1 MNFKLD
7 WFIYFSLLILIN
19 SFIFFNIKKL
29 SSIFNIIDAPDFKRR
44 IHKKKT
50 PKIGGLLIF
59 FVILF
64 FYLVTFLF
72 NKFYFNFYI
81 IIPLFMIFFVGIL
94 DDKFDLKANLKL
106 FLLTFLFVLFL
117 FLNKDFIIKELL
129 FTSIQLKFYLKL
141 FSIPVSIICF
151 LLLINSI
158 NMLDGINGLCSIV
171 QIIILILLITLT
183 FQEYKFF
190 LDYYKAHQDII
201 NFNIIYLTT
210 LLFFLSKNLRGEI
223 FLGDAGSYFGSIVLI
238 INIVYFYHNSSSLRC
253 DQIFL
258 LLIFPGVDMLRVF
271 IIRIYNKKNP
281 FNADNNH
288 FHHLLLKKFKATT
301 INVIASMLII
311 IPNLISIFH
320 NNLTMESL
328 LLFLFGYF
336 TFLKIATVK

>member
-1 MNFKLD
+1 MNFKED
-7 WFIYFSLLILIN
+7 WFFYLLLLLLIN

-29 SSIFNIIDAPDFKRR
+29 SSIFNIIDTPDFKRR
-44 IHKKKT
+44 IHNKKT

-64 FYLVTFLF
+64 FYLTTFLF
-72 NKFYFNFYI
+72 NNFSFNFYI
-81 IIPLFMIFFVGIL
+81 IIPLLMIFFTGIL
-94 DDKFDLKANLKL
+94 DDKFDLNANLKFFLLIFLFAL
-106 FLLTFLFVLFL
+106 FLSV
-117 FLNKDFIIKELL
+117 NKDFIIKELL
-129 FTSIQLKFYLKL
+129 FTSIQLKFDLKL
-141 FSIPVSIICF
+141 FSIPFSIICF

-183 FQEYKFF
+183 CQEYKFF

-201 NFNIIYLTT
+201 NFNIIYLIT
-210 LLFFLSKNLRGEI
+210 LLFFLFKNLRGEI

-238 INIVYFYHNSSSLRC
+238 INIVYFYHNSSFLRS

-258 LLIFPGVDMLRVF
+258 LLTFPGVDMLRVF

-281 FNADNNH
+281 FYADNNH

-301 INVIASMLII
+301 INIIVSILII

-328 LLFLFGYF
+328 LLFLFSYF
-336 TFLKIATVK
+336 TFLKIAKVK